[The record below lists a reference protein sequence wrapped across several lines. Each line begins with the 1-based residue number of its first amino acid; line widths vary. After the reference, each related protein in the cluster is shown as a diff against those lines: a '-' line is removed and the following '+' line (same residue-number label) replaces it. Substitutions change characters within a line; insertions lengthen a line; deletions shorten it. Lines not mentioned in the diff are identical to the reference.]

1 MNIEKSLQSKK
12 EYKIK
17 ATFVSLEI
25 PKSDISVEFEGES
38 ILHFIQ
44 WGGDQL
50 WRLHIT
56 DAQKSNI
63 DFLFEELALLR
74 EEKPDGGW
82 KNDYTRFYEFYKD
95 GKVVA
100 RIGFDSKK

>member
-1 MNIEKSLQSKK
+1 MNIEKSLLSKE

-25 PKSDISVEFEGES
+25 PKSEVSVEFEGES
-38 ILHFIQ
+38 ILHFIK
-44 WGGDQL
+44 WGEQI

-56 DAQKSNI
+56 DKQKSNI
-63 DFLFEELALLR
+63 DFVFDEIALVR
-74 EEKPDGGW
+74 EENPDGGW
-82 KNDYTRFYEFYKD
+82 KNDYTRVFEFYKD

-100 RIGFDSKK
+100 NIAFDSKK

>member
-1 MNIEKSLQSKK
+1 MKPSTILSKE

-25 PKSDISVEFEGES
+25 PNSDISVEFEGES
-38 ILHFIQ
+38 ILHFVK
-44 WGGDQL
+44 WDDQI

-56 DAQKSNI
+56 DKQKSNI
-63 DFLFEELALLR
+63 DFVFEEFVLVR
-74 EEKPDGGW
+74 ELKPDGGW
-82 KNDYTRFYEFYKD
+82 KNDYTREFEFYKD

-100 RIGFDSKK
+100 NVAFDSKK